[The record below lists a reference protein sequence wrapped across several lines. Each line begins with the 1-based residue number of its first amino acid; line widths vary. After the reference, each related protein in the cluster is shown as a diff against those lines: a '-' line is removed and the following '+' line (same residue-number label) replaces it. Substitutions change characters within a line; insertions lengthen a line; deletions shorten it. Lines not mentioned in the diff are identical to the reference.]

1 MKVIIDTSSLISLV
15 KYYLPFDSSNKLY
28 DLIKKQIENYDLIII
43 DEVLRECEIIAKKIV
58 IKKLSYLVD
67 KDFLKK
73 FKLPIKTADL
83 IPPAPKKFYN
93 LVDNN
98 FITSYARRL
107 DSAEFEQR
115 KKEYLNSADAR
126 MIIFTL
132 NQLHNY
138 PNERFIIVTEESETG
153 NDQKEFKK
161 IPAICNVIDIEVMTL
176 PDLLELYNDQINMT
190 FS

>member
-1 MKVIIDTSSLISLV
+1 M
-15 KYYLPFDSSNKLY
+15 YLDDF
-28 DLIKKQIENYDLIII
+28 IKKQIENYSIIII
-43 DEVLRECEIIAKKIV
+43 DEVLRECKITAKKIV
-58 IKKLSYLVD
+58 VGKLPYLVD
-67 KDFLKK
+67 KEFTEK
-73 FKLPIKTADL
+73 FKLPIKTVDL
-83 IPPAPKKFYN
+83 LPPAPKKFYN

-98 FITSYARRL
+98 FITQYARRL

-115 KKEYLNSADAR
+115 KKEYLESADAR

-138 PNERFIIVTEESETG
+138 PAERFIIVTEESETG

-161 IPAICNVIDIEVMTL
+161 IPAICKIIDIEVMTL
-176 PDLLELYNDQINMT
+176 PELYNDQINMT

>member
-15 KYYLPFDSSNKLY
+15 KYYLSFDSSNKLY
-28 DLIKKQIENYDLIII
+28 DLVKKQIENYDIIII
-43 DEVLRECEIIAKKIV
+43 DEVLRECEITAKKIV
-58 IKKLSYLVD
+58 IKKLLYLGD
-67 KDFLKK
+67 KFFLKK
-73 FKLPIKTADL
+73 LKLPIKTADL

-98 FITSYARRL
+98 FITPYARRL

-161 IPAICNVIDIEVMTL
+161 IPAICKIINIEVMTL
-176 PDLLELYNDQINMT
+176 PDLLKLYKDQINMT